1 MFPGETVSS
10 GAPSTCAECGK
21 EMELD
26 VCSTPRGYFLG
37 YMCSAHGVCTRETDY
52 FDERQAAA
60 DALETFL
67 GGGIMLLQRH

>member
-1 MFPGETVSS
+1 MFPGECVGGDGS
-10 GAPSTCAECGK
+10 ECSECNTK
-21 EMELD
+21 LELQ
-26 VCSTPRGYFLG
+26 VCQSAAGYYLGYWCSTDGPCG
-37 YMCSAHGVCTRETDY
+37 RETDY